1 MPKVLKC
8 SSSLSDCLIVQLH
21 ARPQVEAQCGEDV
34 KLMCNVSSS
43 QQMDVKVLSW
53 VAFNRTLCE
62 YERNRTEKE
71 FHCETT
77 KLKDD
82 QTLTLKLNNVMPV
95 NTGKYLC
102 KVQST
107 GGVNST
113 ATMVTIQGM
122 SCPISPMCC
131 HVFKMWSPV
140 LFTYFFLF

>member
-1 MPKVLKC
+1 MSFPFAMRTRRVLIFC
-8 SSSLSDCLIVQLH
+8 LFSVIAIVDCLIVQLH

-113 ATMVTIQGM
+113 ATMVTIQGN
-122 SCPISPMCC
+122 P
-131 HVFKMWSPV
+131 
-140 LFTYFFLF
+140 L